1 MVYYL
6 LLRKIAFGL
15 AVLVGI
21 GSLIFLI
28 QSFWDSSEERPTARF
43 PIEAQTAQEK
53 PALPSFEA
61 KKDLI
66 EKAEPTTRPEGKPA
80 EPSKISESKTAVVL
94 PEAKTRPSKPTSST
108 IELKSTTPEPVR
120 ESKAPDS
127 PPAKEINKRAK
138 TEGPAQKI
146 QTLASVPKPKDLGS
160 KKEGEHVVI
169 AKSGD
174 SLYSI
179 AAKTYQVANTSVVDL
194 VLELNPRIMAP
205 NKLVP
210 NQKVKLPEISN
221 ESLIFESSE
230 GTCKIWLGTFLKPEY
245 AAFLK
250 ACPALQGKEI
260 EIIPR
265 PIPNGEIWYR
275 VLAGIFDNREAGL
288 KVIQDLKTE
297 RLSPF
302 FKGFKQKKTEPE

>member
-1 MVYYL
+1 MVFYL
-6 LLRKIAFGL
+6 FLRKIAFGL
-15 AVLVGI
+15 AVLAGI

-43 PIEAQTAQEK
+43 PIEAQTGQEK
-53 PALPSFEA
+53 PALPSFEV

-66 EKAEPTTRPEGKPA
+66 EKAEPMARPESKPA

-94 PEAKTRPSKPTSST
+94 PEAKTPPSKPTSST
-108 IELKSTTPEPVR
+108 IEFKSATQEPVR
-120 ESKAPDS
+120 ENKAPDS
-127 PPAKEINKRAK
+127 LPVKEVNKKTKPKGPAK
-138 TEGPAQKI
+138 KI
-146 QTLASVPKPKDLGS
+146 QTVASVPKPKDLDL
-160 KKEGEHVVI
+160 KKEEHVVI

-205 NKLVP
+205 NKLLP

-230 GTCKIWLGTFLKPEY
+230 GTCKIWLGTFLKPGY

-250 ACPALQGKEI
+250 ASPALRGKEI

-275 VLAGIFDNREAGL
+275 VLAGIFDNREEGL
-288 KVIQDLKTE
+288 KVIRDLKTE

-302 FKGFKQKKTEPE
+302 FKGFKQKKEESE